1 MNIDD
6 LRDDD
11 PAKQELA
18 NIYKLQEFLQ
28 RDDIFAIL
36 TSIDSNTSINDIK
49 QLSPEKYI
57 QDRLS
62 WIRSNE
68 EYRNG
73 LIRIAKS
80 IWDTAGKKE
89 MIPRCL

>member
-18 NIYKLQEFLQ
+18 NIYKLREFLQ

-36 TSIDSNTSINDIK
+36 TSINSNTSINDIK

-62 WIRSNE
+62 WIRSSE
-68 EYRNG
+68 EYRND